1 MPLLGAN
8 IVIFRA
14 NPLTPAYQNL
24 PWEDDS
30 CHFYLVRSLEELEF
44 IHYLIPILNKIDYD

>member
-1 MPLLGAN
+1 MPLLRAN
-8 IVIFRA
+8 IVIFKA